1 MGDVVAIGDTIDEFD
16 CIVLEERWQNF
27 FEELFMILEIQ
38 ALNTNFFL
46 IFLAI
51 L

>member
-1 MGDVVAIGDTIDEFD
+1 MGDVVAISDTIDEFD
-16 CIVLEERWQNF
+16 GIVLEEGWQNF
-27 FEELFMILEIQ
+27 FEELFMIFEVQ
-38 ALNTNFFL
+38 ALNTNLFI